1 MVESAIVSSKV
12 LAAVGL
18 NNDSEALVEKVKRV
32 LAEATEP
39 SEAVDTDRSS
49 SDPIDQLTDEFSA
62 LKVETDS
69 VASSVSSVVTPS
81 METSSKN
88 SQPSICDL
96 HGGVWRRRRG
106 MKLSPSDSVSNDLY
120 VKLDLELEAVDT
132 ERATRL
138 GMVSKEEMQE
148 PVLAASEPDEMDRA
162 VKLGMVSEDE
172 VEEPMLDS
180 SCVGSGVGADVGVS
194 VGLGKGST
202 VGS

>member
-12 LAAVGL
+12 LSAVGL

-39 SEAVDTDRSS
+39 SEAVDTDLSS

-81 METSSKN
+81 METSSRN
-88 SQPSICDL
+88 SQSLICDL
-96 HGGVWRRRRG
+96 HGELWRRRRRG

-120 VKLDLELEAVDT
+120 VKLDLEWEAVET

-138 GMVSKEEMQE
+138 GMVSIKEE
-148 PVLAASEPDEMDRA
+148 V
-162 VKLGMVSEDE
+162 
-172 VEEPMLDS
+172 
-180 SCVGSGVGADVGVS
+180 
-194 VGLGKGST
+194 
-202 VGS
+202 